1 MSIDVF
7 NRFEKKYILDQ
18 ATYETVYGIL
28 KERMTLDP
36 YNKEDGFYTIS
47 NIYYDTKEDELIK
60 KSLSKPIYK
69 EKLRLRAYGVPKMDT
84 KVFLEIKKK
93 YKGLVNKRR
102 STLML
107 NEAYD
112 FIQTQIMPEPKIY
125 QNRQVLKELDFFLK
139 QYRLVPSMYIAYD
152 RIALHSEDL
161 RITFD
166 THIRARTYDL
176 SLEQGDYGTPV
187 LKEGEWLM
195 EVKAHHALPLWFVRV
210 LSDYHIYSTS
220 FSKYGKAY
228 MMHDVMFLK
237 GEKVS

>member
-47 NIYYDTKEDELIK
+47 NIYYDTKEDGLIK

-166 THIRARTYDL
+166 TYIRARTYDL

-210 LSDYHIYSTS
+210 LSEYHIYSTS

>member
-18 ATYETVYGIL
+18 ATYEAVYDIL

-69 EKLRLRAYGVPKMDT
+69 EKLRLRAYGVPEMDT

-102 STLML
+102 STLKL

-112 FIQTQIMPEPKIY
+112 FIQSKTMPEPKIY

-166 THIRARTYDL
+166 THIRARAYDL
-176 SLEQGDYGTPV
+176 ALEKGDYGTPV
-187 LKEGEWLM
+187 LED
-195 EVKAHHALPLWFVRV
+195 V
-210 LSDYHIYSTS
+210 LFTN
-220 FSKYGKAY
+220 
-228 MMHDVMFLK
+228 
-237 GEKVS
+237 GEKSPVVPL